1 MDKKQHTHNPSS
13 RQAFWV
19 LGGEKNCGVVWLCC
33 FFFLCVCLVSAES
46 HTGTHVEEPAVMC
59 VTSLGSDSNDSLL
72 FKVLAVIWKAERM
85 M

>member
-1 MDKKQHTHNPSS
+1 MVSFGCA
-13 RQAFWV
+13 AF
-19 LGGEKNCGVVWLCC
+19 